1 MKTFTPPQLLLVED
15 DPILGEGLTLGLK
28 LEDYEVFWEEN
39 IKSAQLILSKK
50 QFDLIIL
57 DIGLPDGQGTDLCK
71 TIRETN
77 LEVPIIF
84 LTAQTDE
91 ETLIHAL
98 ELGANDFV
106 KKPFSSRELM
116 ARIKVLLRPKRI
128 YQNVLSF
135 QDLKV
140 LIDDRQTFYQDKE
153 ILLNRRQFD
162 ILVYFLK
169 HQDQIVT
176 REQLLTHLN
185 DDGQI
190 YDRTIDSHLSQL
202 RKILKTNNVSSLQI
216 NSIYGIGYRLEASA
230 L

>member
-1 MKTFTPPQLLLVED
+1 
-15 DPILGEGLTLGLK
+15 
-28 LEDYEVFWEEN
+28 
-39 IKSAQLILSKK
+39 
-50 QFDLIIL
+50 
-57 DIGLPDGQGTDLCK
+57 
-71 TIRETN
+71 
-77 LEVPIIF
+77 
-84 LTAQTDE
+84 
-91 ETLIHAL
+91 
-98 ELGANDFV
+98 
-106 KKPFSSRELM
+106 
-116 ARIKVLLRPKRI
+116 LRPKRI